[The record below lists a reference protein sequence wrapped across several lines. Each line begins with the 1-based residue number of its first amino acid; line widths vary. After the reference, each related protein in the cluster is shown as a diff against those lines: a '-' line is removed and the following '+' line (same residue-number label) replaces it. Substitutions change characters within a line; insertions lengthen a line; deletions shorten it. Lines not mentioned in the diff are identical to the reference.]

1 MISQAESAPVA
12 QQRSEAYWFLAA
24 LFADPPALPV
34 LATLAA
40 GAADAADAG
49 DAGFAAEIFSAVR
62 ETADAADAVQTLAV
76 EHTRLFGGISEE
88 YGPPPPYESMWREG
102 RLMGESTVAVAQAFA
117 TASYRPDGRFAPCD
131 HIVEELR
138 FMAALCGAEACAT
151 DPASASALRTHQQ
164 TFLES
169 HLAAW
174 VGAYCERLEAATA
187 VPLYRALARVCA
199 TLVAQDARY
208 LRSES

>member
-1 MISQAESAPVA
+1 MISLGESAPVA
-12 QQRSEAYWFLAA
+12 QQRSEAYWFLAT
-24 LFADPPALPV
+24 LFADAPSPTALT
-34 LATLAA
+34 ALAA
-40 GAADAADAG
+40 SVDDAG
-49 DAGFAAEIFSAVR
+49 DAGFAAEIFTAVR
-62 ETADAADAVQTLAV
+62 AAADAADTAQTLAV

-117 TASYRPDGRFAPCD
+117 AADYRPDARFAPCD

-151 DPASASALRTHQQ
+151 DVVSASALRTQQ
-164 TFLES
+164 QAFLEG

-174 VGAYCERLEAATA
+174 AGAYCERLAAATP
-187 VPLYRALARVCA
+187 VPVYRALARVCA
-199 TLVAQDARY
+199 TLVVQDARY